1 MMHSAS
7 VQVAEPVMNRD
18 AAHVD
23 DCPGGCSVSGSLNL
37 SGDSDR
43 DDSEEGSG
51 LLSEDS
57 GGRDSA
63 GVDRASPVS
72 ASECGDRAS

>member
-1 MMHSAS
+1 
-7 VQVAEPVMNRD
+7 MNRD

-23 DCPGGCSVSGSLNL
+23 DCTGGCSVSGSLSL
-37 SGDSDR
+37 SGDSDPGR